1 MYNTILKKFESEV
14 SLLSQRIFLSLGT
27 KEKKASVKHIKK
39 SLNISKDIMKQI
51 ENFKRKNEIYPE
63 WVKLDFVTQEKQL
76 PFEKVVDEM
85 LRTRRNYIEFG
96 VSFDKNWII
105 SFLPEVINANA
116 FVRPIKG
123 SKQRRLELAV
133 NNVNH
138 YLKHYTNVKRA
149 FSIEDYE
156 QKEVI
161 RFETQGYFLRLKR
174 FMN

>member
-1 MYNTILKKFESEV
+1 M
-14 SLLSQRIFLSLGT
+14 GT

-105 SFLPEVINANA
+105 SFLPEVINA
-116 FVRPIKG
+116 
-123 SKQRRLELAV
+123 
-133 NNVNH
+133 
-138 YLKHYTNVKRA
+138 
-149 FSIEDYE
+149 
-156 QKEVI
+156 
-161 RFETQGYFLRLKR
+161 
-174 FMN
+174 